1 MTGSDFGRLPII
13 TDEWITQIFQGAG
26 LPEDSKEAER
36 MLLRIRQIIDHTLA
50 AVRGRKIN
58 VSD

>member
-1 MTGSDFGRLPII
+1 MLPVI
-13 TDEWITQIFQGAG
+13 TDEWITQVFHAAQ
-26 LPEDSKEAER
+26 LPMDNKEAER
-36 MLLRIRQIIDHTLA
+36 LLLRIRQIVDHTLA